1 MSIGQKLEKC
11 LRLIYVYETILNI
24 ILSKKRS
31 FKSFKMNESL
41 YRSLI
46 NSFPDSIVIIDL
58 KGNIIDV
65 SDSALKIYGS
75 EKKEDITG
83 QNILKFIA
91 NEHQETTKKN
101 FKKLLEEGFLDKFE
115 FNILKKDGSVSIGE
129 SSSVLVKNN
138 EGKPQFILSILRNI
152 TERKITR
159 ENLTESKNMFQ
170 LVIDN
175 IPQHIFWK
183 DINSVY
189 LGCNK
194 NFARAAGV
202 MDPSKIIG
210 KKDFELAWEKSEAET
225 FYEIDRLVMESDKPE
240 YHIIESQ
247 LQADGKK
254 SWVDKNKIP
263 LHDNNGNVVGI
274 LGTYGDITERI
285 LSERALKD
293 SEKKYR
299 ESYNRA
305 NFFKDLFSHDISNI
319 LQSIESAI
327 ELISLFTTKKNEDK
341 SEELKEV
348 INIIMEQVNR
358 GALLVNN
365 IQRLSQIEESSNPL
379 YPTEANKVLKD
390 SLKFIHGSFQSRN
403 LHIQIDSLNN
413 NIYVQANEL
422 LLDAFENILI
432 NAVKYNNNPIVEILI
447 KISKVQENGKSCF
460 RFQFIDN
467 GFGIID
473 IRKEKIFQRAYNKG
487 QNISGLG
494 LGLSLVKKIIE
505 SYEGKIWVEDKI
517 EGEPKKGSKF
527 IILIPEA

>member
-1 MSIGQKLEKC
+1 
-11 LRLIYVYETILNI
+11 
-24 ILSKKRS
+24 
-31 FKSFKMNESL
+31 MNESL

-46 NSFPDSIVIIDL
+46 NSFPDSIIITDL
-58 KGNIIDV
+58 RGNMIDV
-65 SDSALKIYGS
+65 SESALKLFGS
-75 EKKEDITG
+75 EKKEEMIG
-83 QNILKFIA
+83 QNTLKFIVD
-91 NEHQETTKKN
+91 EHQETTKKK
-101 FKKLLEEGFLDKFE
+101 FKKLLEEGFLDKYE
-115 FNILKKDGSVSIGE
+115 YNILKIDGSVFIGE

-138 EGKPQFILSILRNI
+138 KGKPQFILTILRDI
-152 TERKITR
+152 TEKKITR
-159 ENLTESKNMFQ
+159 EKLTESKNMFQ

-202 MDPSKIIG
+202 MEPSKIIG

-225 FYEIDRLVMESDKPE
+225 FYEIDRLIMESDNAE
-240 YHIIESQ
+240 YNIIESQ

-263 LHDNNGNVVGI
+263 LHDQNGNVVGV

-285 LSERALKD
+285 SSERALKD

-327 ELISLFTTKKNEDK
+327 ELISLFITNKNEDK

-348 INIIMEQVNR
+348 IDIIKGQVIR

-365 IQRLSQIEESSNPL
+365 IQRLSQIEESRIPL
-379 YPTEANKVLKD
+379 YSIEANKVLKD
-390 SLKFIHGSFQSRN
+390 SLKFIRGSFQSRN

-413 NIYVQANEL
+413 NLYVQANEL

-432 NAVKYNNNPIVEILI
+432 NAVKYNNNPIVELLI
-447 KISKVQENGKSCF
+447 KITKVQEHGKSYF
-460 RFQFIDN
+460 KFQFIDN
-467 GFGIID
+467 GLGIID
-473 IRKEKIFQRAYNKG
+473 IRKEEVFQRAYNKG

-505 SYEGKIWVEDKI
+505 SYEGKIWIEDKI
-517 EGEPKKGSKF
+517 EREPSKGSKF